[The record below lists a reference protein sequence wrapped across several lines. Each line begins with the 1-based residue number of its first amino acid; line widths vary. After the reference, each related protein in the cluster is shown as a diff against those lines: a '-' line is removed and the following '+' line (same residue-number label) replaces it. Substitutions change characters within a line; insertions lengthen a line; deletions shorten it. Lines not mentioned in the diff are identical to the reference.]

1 MKTKDCICAQIT
13 EDLNDRFE
21 HVKMHLNLKTWDSD
35 RLGYLSPDVLIESK
49 EGEEINVDAA
59 IKTWAVEN
67 AINLVEITE
76 ENGIIENLWE
86 MATEGYL
93 TKSYIRT
100 TEDTFN
106 MLNTPNTVL
115 YFKRIDKMT
124 NKLFRTRLMRFM
136 NNQSVT
142 FGDGKVRFAKNI
154 LFSILTISNEMDR
167 YEYRELKNDS
177 KDGFETLRL
186 SN

>member
-1 MKTKDCICAQIT
+1 MKTNDCICAQIT

-21 HVKMHLNLKTWDSD
+21 HAKMHLKLKTGGSD

-49 EGEEINVDAA
+49 EDEEANVDTA
-59 IKTWAVEN
+59 IKTWAAEN

-86 MATEGYL
+86 TATEGYL
-93 TKSYIRT
+93 TKSYLRT
-100 TEDTFN
+100 TKDTFN

-115 YFKRIDKMT
+115 YFKRIDKMS

-142 FGDGKVRFAKNI
+142 FGDGKVYFAKNI
-154 LFSILTISNEMDR
+154 LFSILTISNEMDK
-167 YEYRELKNDS
+167 YDYRELENDS
-177 KDGFETLRL
+177 KDGFEIFRL

>member
-1 MKTKDCICAQIT
+1 MKTTDCIYTQIT
-13 EDLNDRFE
+13 EDLNDRFDNA
-21 HVKMHLNLKTWDSD
+21 KMHLKLKTWDPH

-49 EGEEINVDAA
+49 ENEQTNVDIA
-59 IKTWAVEN
+59 IKAWAEKN
-67 AINLVEITE
+67 EINLVEISE
-76 ENGIIENLWE
+76 ENGVLENLWE
-86 MATEGYL
+86 TATEGFLTQSYL
-93 TKSYIRT
+93 RT

-142 FGDGKVRFAKNI
+142 FGDGKVHFAKNI

-167 YEYRELKNDS
+167 CEYRELKNDS
-177 KDGFETLRL
+177 KDGFEIFRL

>member
-1 MKTKDCICAQIT
+1 MKTTDCICTQIT

-21 HVKMHLNLKTWDSD
+21 HAKKFLKLKTWNSD
-35 RLGYLSPDVLIESK
+35 RLGYLSPDVLIKSK
-49 EGEEINVDAA
+49 EDEEAIVDTA
-59 IKTWAVEN
+59 IKTWATEN
-67 AINLVEITE
+67 SVNLVEITE
-76 ENGIIENLWE
+76 ENGVLENLWE

-115 YFKRIDKMT
+115 YFKRIDNMT

-142 FGDGKVRFAKNI
+142 FGDEKVHFA
-154 LFSILTISNEMDR
+154 
-167 YEYRELKNDS
+167 
-177 KDGFETLRL
+177 
-186 SN
+186 